1 LTFLALVV
9 AAGATYGAYRE
20 HVGRGSAVLDATKLK
35 GDVDAREEQLA
46 SAKTHASDLERE
58 LADCSAG
65 RAADKTKQEETEK
78 LAQDTANHLNA
89 TRVELDELRREHAE
103 ADKRLATFKAVSEK
117 LRKMIDLGKL
127 EVTIRH
133 GRMMV
138 KLPAGVLF
146 ASGSAQL
153 STEGQGT
160 IKEVA
165 GALREFR
172 DRRYMVAGHTDNVPI
187 GPSNYKSNWELST
200 ARALTVTEDLASA
213 GMNPSKLVAAGY
225 GEYDPI
231 RPNGTEAGRTEN
243 RRIEIVLL
251 PNVEELSP
259 MLKDGSGASGKV
271 AAKTSK

>member
-1 LTFLALVV
+1 LSFLAIVV
-9 AAGATYGAYRE
+9 AAGTTYGAYRE
-20 HVGRGSAVLDATKLK
+20 HVGRQAAIADAIRLK
-35 GDVDAREEQLA
+35 AEGDARGEVLA
-46 SAKTHASDLERE
+46 ATKTHASDVERE

-78 LAQDTANHLNA
+78 LAQDTANNLNA
-89 TRVELDELRREHAE
+89 SRAELDDLRREHAD
-103 ADKRLATFKAVSEK
+103 ADKRLAAFKAVSDK

-127 EVTIRH
+127 EVTMRH

-153 STEGQGT
+153 SPEGQAT

-165 GALREFR
+165 GALRDFR
-172 DRRYMVAGHTDNVPI
+172 DRRFMVAGHTDNVPI

-200 ARALTVTEDLASA
+200 ARAVTVTEDLAGA

-231 RPNGTEAGRTEN
+231 RPNGAEAGRSEN

-259 MLKDGSGASGKV
+259 MLKDGAGATGKV
-271 AAKTSK
+271 AAKANR